1 MLREAMEYLVTP
13 VAPAFRGTRYLA
25 EAVATRSRARR
36 CRVDWAPHLANC
48 RRVVSAAA
56 GGCARQRTALVLG
69 AGLAHDLPLS
79 ELSAA
84 FDRVML
90 VDVVH
95 LWPVRRAARRLGNV
109 DLVAHDVTESALGL
123 IAGRRDVRAPE
134 RFLDDGTIDLVVS
147 LNVASQ
153 LPVIP
158 LAVLERQ
165 GMPEGEAD
173 AIGRRLVE
181 AHLDWLDR
189 FDARTCLLMDAEKR
203 VHRRDGTLV
212 DTISAVR
219 GAAVPEPD
227 ESWDWLV
234 APLDEEIRGY
244 SIVNRVIA
252 RTR

>member
-1 MLREAMEYLVTP
+1 MLREALEYLVTP
-13 VAPAFRGTRYLA
+13 VDPEFRGTHYLA
-25 EAVATRSRARR
+25 EAIATRSRARR
-36 CRVDWAPHLANC
+36 CRRDWAPHLENC
-48 RRVVSAAA
+48 RRVVSAAVEC
-56 GGCARQRTALVLG
+56 CARYRTALVLG
-69 AGLAHDLPLS
+69 GGLAHDLPLS

-84 FDRVML
+84 FERILL

-109 DLVAHDVTESALGL
+109 ELVAHDVTESALGL
-123 IAGRRDVRAPE
+123 IRGGREVRAPD
-134 RFLDDGTIDLVVS
+134 RFPDDGAIDLVVS

-158 LAVLERQ
+158 LAALEKR
-165 GMPEGEAD
+165 GVPEEEVD

-203 VHRRDGTLV
+203 VYSRDGTLV
-212 DTISAVR
+212 DAISAVR
-219 GAAVPEPD
+219 GAVVPEHD
-227 ESWDWLV
+227 ESWDWHV